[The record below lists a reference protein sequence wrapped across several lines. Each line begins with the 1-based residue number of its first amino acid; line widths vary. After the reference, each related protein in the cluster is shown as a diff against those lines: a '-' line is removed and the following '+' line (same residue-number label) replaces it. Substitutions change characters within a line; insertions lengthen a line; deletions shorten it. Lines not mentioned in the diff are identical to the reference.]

1 MSHSTHRERSGNVSG
16 AKRRLAILSVA
27 ALVAVFGAAAASG
40 CGVQEGQEK
49 IERAREVQKQAE
61 NSQHKL
67 EKKLR
72 EEQESLE
79 EGR

>member
-1 MSHSTHRERSGNVSG
+1 MIRTAHREKDSMVLCT
-16 AKRRLAILSVA
+16 KRRFAILLATTCV
-27 ALVAVFGAAAASG
+27 VVVGAAAWG

-49 IERAREVQKQAE
+49 IEKAREVQKQAE

-72 EEQESLE
+72 EEQENLE

>member
-1 MSHSTHRERSGNVSG
+1 MNRTTHREGSGTVS
-16 AKRRLAILSVA
+16 ATKRRFAILSVA
-27 ALVAVFGAAAASG
+27 ALVSVFGAPASG

-49 IERAREVQKQAE
+49 IERTREVQKQAE